1 MNPSVQAD
9 MLSLDA
15 ANAGEHFW
23 RAIELAYAQGATKPV
38 DAFEAT
44 LQALRQSFP
53 EYYAGK
59 LFEATAMLAV
69 KQMVGEARRK
79 EITNAADDAWSEYVR
94 FLRDE
99 QAEEAAD
106 YRRDMA
112 RENAA

>member
-9 MLSLDA
+9 MLCIDA
-15 ANAGEHFW
+15 ANAGEHLW

-44 LQALRQSFP
+44 IQVLRQSFP
-53 EYYAGK
+53 EYYSGK

-69 KQMVGEARRK
+69 KQMVGEARRR
-79 EITNAADDAWSEYVR
+79 EITNAAEDAWGAYVD
-94 FLRDE
+94 FLRAE

-106 YRRDMA
+106 FRRDLA
-112 RENAA
+112 RAG